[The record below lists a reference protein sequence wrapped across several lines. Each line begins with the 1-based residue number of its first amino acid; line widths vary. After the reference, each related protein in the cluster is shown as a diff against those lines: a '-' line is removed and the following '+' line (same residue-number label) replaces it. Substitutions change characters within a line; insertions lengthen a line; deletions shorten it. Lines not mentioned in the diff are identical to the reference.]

1 MSTLEMTDSELYEA
15 GIAALTDKLG
25 ATEVPRFIQQCQPG
39 TGDYS
44 VDRHKLLENQPNI
57 ETLVKRIQQHRAA
70 RNAEEQARAQR
81 FTASRSEIQE
91 MTNLEIYEIGCE
103 VLIQKLG
110 AAGSMGFLL
119 QCQQRN
125 GDYPDY
131 LPQSWEDA
139 EEDIRFYTAIL
150 TLNPKMVEDYIK
162 RGNAYSYIGEH
173 TKAIADYNAAIA
185 LKPEYPKAY
194 YQRGAAYAKNTEYAK
209 AIADYNEVI
218 RRDPKHVEA
227 YRRRAEAWYY
237 LKEKEKANA
246 DWTVAKELEVDS
258 TVIEKINAC

>member
-44 VDRHKLLENQPNI
+44 VDRHKLLENQPDI

-70 RNAEEQARAQR
+70 RNAEEQARVQR
-81 FTASRSEIQE
+81 FTASRSEIRE
-91 MTNLEIYEIGCE
+91 MTNLDIYEIGCE

-119 QCQQRN
+119 QCQQHN
-125 GDYPDY
+125 SDYPDY
-131 LPQSWEDA
+131 LPKSREDA

-150 TLNPKMVEDYIK
+150 TLNPKMVEDY
-162 RGNAYSYIGEH
+162 
-173 TKAIADYNAAIA
+173 
-185 LKPEYPKAY
+185 
-194 YQRGAAYAKNTEYAK
+194 YQAR
-209 AIADYNEVI
+209 
-218 RRDPKHVEA
+218 
-227 YRRRAEAWYY
+227 
-237 LKEKEKANA
+237 
-246 DWTVAKELEVDS
+246 
-258 TVIEKINAC
+258 

>member
-1 MSTLEMTDSELYEA
+1 MSTSEMTDSELYEA

-44 VDRHKLLENQPNI
+44 VDRHKLLANQPDI
-57 ETLVKRIQQHRAA
+57 ETLAKRIQQHRTT
-70 RNAEEQARAQR
+70 REVEEQARARR
-81 FTASRSEIQE
+81 FVASQSEIRE

-119 QCQQRN
+119 QCQRRN
-125 GDYPDY
+125 GDYLDY
-131 LPQSWEDA
+131 LPQSREDA

-162 RGNAYSYIGEH
+162 RGNAYSYIGEY

-185 LKPEYPKAY
+185 LKPEYLQAY
-194 YQRGAAYAKNTEYAK
+194 YQRGVAYARNAEYTK

-218 RRDPKHVEA
+218 RRDPDHVEA
-227 YRRRAEAWYY
+227 YRSRGKAWHY
-237 LKEKEKANA
+237 LKEQGKSKADLA
-246 DWTVAKELEVDS
+246 TARELEMDIVSS
-258 TVIEKINAC
+258 TPV